1 MTAATASAAQ
11 TFGRPARPDLRR
23 WKRRSRMIS
32 VFRRLLPLTIAA
44 VILALAGQVIFNTI
58 AAARGEVKDRSDPIR
73 MINPR
78 FQGREGDGRG
88 FVISAA
94 SATRDDKDLRRV
106 TLEKPVI
113 TMGVDTAK
121 PTHVTAQS
129 GLYIEGEPV
138 IRLSG
143 DVQVDDA
150 SGYHFTTEL
159 ANLDTVKNL
168 VEANS
173 PLAGTGPIGQVQ
185 SDSYGV
191 YEDGDRIIFRGRVRA
206 QINRD

>member
-1 MTAATASAAQ
+1 VSASASAAHP
-11 TFGRPARPDLRR
+11 FGRPERPDLRR
-23 WKRRSRMIS
+23 WKRRSRMIA
-32 VFRRLLPLTIAA
+32 VFRRLLPLTIAG
-44 VILALAGQVIFNTI
+44 VIVALAGQVVFSTI
-58 AAARGEVKDRSDPIR
+58 AAARGAVKDRTDPIR

-78 FQGREGDGRG
+78 FQGREGDGRS

-113 TMGVDTAK
+113 TLGVDTPK
-121 PTHVTAQS
+121 PTHVTALS

-138 IRLSG
+138 IRLTG

-150 SGYHFTTEL
+150 SGYHFSTEL

-173 PLAGTGPIGQVQ
+173 PLAGTGPIGEVK

-206 QINRD
+206 RINRD